1 MNINVLITSTK
12 MKLED
17 AFVSIAR
24 FLKSRWSGC
33 ILGPVY
39 GVIIYLYIAFLLLKG
54 PPFTER
60 QGASM
65 ACFEDNDMSSQ
76 NNTGNETI
84 GNDTSTTRRVSTMTT
99 ETTTQISTVSANISS
114 VIEQL
119 TNDSL
124 RNPSGF
130 KSQYQPL
137 MTIPTRY
144 THYLFTEA

>member
-1 MNINVLITSTK
+1 

-24 FLKSRWSGC
+24 FLNSRWSGC
-33 ILGPVY
+33 ILGPCY
-39 GVIIYLYIAFLLLKG
+39 GVFIYWYIAILLLKG

-60 QGASM
+60 QGTSM
-65 ACFEDNDMSSQ
+65 ACFGDDKMPNQ

-84 GNDTSTTRRVSTMTT
+84 ENNASTTRTLSTMTT
-99 ETTTQISTVSANISS
+99 EMTTQISTESANISS
-114 VIEQL
+114 VIDQF

-124 RNPSGF
+124 TNPSGY
-130 KSQYQPL
+130 KSQYKPL
-137 MTIPTRY
+137 MTIPTWY